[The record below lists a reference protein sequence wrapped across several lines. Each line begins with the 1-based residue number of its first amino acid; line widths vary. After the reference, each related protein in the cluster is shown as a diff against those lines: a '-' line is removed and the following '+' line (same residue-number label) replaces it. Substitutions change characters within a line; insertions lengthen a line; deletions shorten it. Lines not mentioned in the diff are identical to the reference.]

1 MICFNQYKLLQRI
14 DKLYS
19 FLSLLILPLLVG
31 LKKLSNFPKNEFKNY
46 KITRESSF
54 EIYVIKILGGGSLI
68 KAAPI
73 LIEIKK
79 NYPKLDLIL
88 IGSSKTKDFAKG
100 INIFDRIISL
110 NINNFFALI
119 KSSFKLIFSKRKK
132 IRLIY
137 NLEEH
142 SRLAL
147 DYGIFLRPNFYF
159 GFVDKYNK
167 TACILFDKYV
177 KGDDQNNI
185 YLKYQYLFNDF
196 IKNKNSNLLKNVY
209 THLIENGYK
218 IHRPNNKIEIIAFS
232 NFSSNLAPE
241 REIRDE
247 DIDKVISIKKYP
259 NLKIIYLFGAKSDY
273 LKSKKIEYLF
283 NEKKIKVV
291 NYVGKL
297 TLLKTINKI
306 LSTNLFVTIDS
317 GLNNFLNLLNMS
329 IISYWG
335 PTDPN
340 EQLIP
345 NINKSNNKVI
355 YKNIKCSPCVH
366 KVLNPP
372 CKKNNLCM
380 KLKINN
386 SDFKKIETWALKIK
400 K

>member
-1 MICFNQYKLLQRI
+1 MK
-14 DKLYS
+14 
-19 FLSLLILPLLVG
+19 
-31 LKKLSNFPKNEFKNY
+31 
-46 KITRESSF
+46 
-54 EIYVIKILGGGSLI
+54 
-68 KAAPI
+68 
-73 LIEIKK
+73 
-79 NYPKLDLIL
+79 
-88 IGSSKTKDFAKG
+88 
-100 INIFDRIISL
+100 
-110 NINNFFALI
+110 
-119 KSSFKLIFSKRKK
+119 
-132 IRLIY
+132 
-137 NLEEH
+137 
-142 SRLAL
+142 
-147 DYGIFLRPNFYF
+147 
-159 GFVDKYNK
+159 
-167 TACILFDKYV
+167 
-177 KGDDQNNI
+177 
-185 YLKYQYLFNDF
+185 
-196 IKNKNSNLLKNVY
+196 
-209 THLIENGYK
+209 
-218 IHRPNNKIEIIAFS
+218 
-232 NFSSNLAPE
+232 
-241 REIRDE
+241 
-247 DIDKVISIKKYP
+247 
-259 NLKIIYLFGAKSDY
+259 
-273 LKSKKIEYLF
+273 
-283 NEKKIKVV
+283 KKIKVV

>member
-1 MICFNQYKLLQRI
+1 M
-14 DKLYS
+14 
-19 FLSLLILPLLVG
+19 LPLLVG
-31 LKKLSNFPKNEFKNY
+31 LKRLSNFPKNKFKNY

-110 NINNFFALI
+110 NIDNLFALI

-147 DYGIFLRPNFYF
+147 DYGMFLRPNFYF

-177 KGDDQNNI
+177 KGEDQNNI